1 MPSMDAQSTALDVID
16 RARVIRDKRAEI
28 EKEFSEL
35 LPAMLNEVFGG
46 EAGCSAA

>member
-1 MPSMDAQSTALDVID
+1 MPSMDAQATTLDVID
-16 RARVIRDKRAEI
+16 RARTIRGKRAEI

-35 LPAMLNEVFGG
+35 LLAMLNEMFGG